1 MNHIPDR
8 VNPKKTTS
16 HKFSFALA
24 LLSITIIALC
34 QIALAGDDKGM
45 KMMDHGEGMMRHDMP
60 SEQKAIEPG
69 SGGDFSLTDHF
80 GKKVALHDYK
90 GKTVI
95 LFFGFANCPHI
106 CPPALSNIDSAI
118 RTLGGLAKKIQ
129 VLMVTVDPER
139 DTPAKLREFVTVFN
153 PEFLGLTGTMREI
166 QKVTEQY
173 SITFSKGDKD
183 ENGDYQVRHTS
194 VINIVDS
201 QGELVDVIPYNT
213 PVDDMSRIIKEHA
226 EGK

>member
-1 MNHIPDR
+1 MNRIPDR
-8 VNPKKTTS
+8 INQKINTS
-16 HKFSFALA
+16 SIFAFSLA
-24 LLSITIIALC
+24 LLSSAIIALC
-34 QIALAGDDKGM
+34 QIASAGDGKGV
-45 KMMDHGEGMMRHDMP
+45 KTMDHGEGMIHHDMAY
-60 SEQKAIEPG
+60 EQKTIEPG

-80 GKKVALHDYK
+80 GKKMALHDYK

-118 RTLGGLAKKIQ
+118 NTLGDLAKKIQ

-139 DTPAKLREFVTVFN
+139 DTPAKLKEFVTVFN
-153 PEFLGLTGTMREI
+153 PEFLGLTGTMKEI
-166 QKVTEQY
+166 KKVTEQY
-173 SITFSKGDKD
+173 SISFNKGDKD
-183 ENGDYQVRHTS
+183 ENGDYQVKHTS

-201 QGELVDVIPYNT
+201 RGELVDVIPYNT